1 MKPVGRFRFTASSV
15 SPSTLPSWVR
25 KSSSSVLRSLEFAG
39 ESDGKS
45 RCNILLTFLLLATFA
60 THPCVCVCVLQALQ
74 SSRDNTTLEG
84 VSEALSSQR
93 ANKSKSIEGVIL

>member
-1 MKPVGRFRFTASSV
+1 MPESRAE
-15 SPSTLPSWVR
+15 TLP
-25 KSSSSVLRSLEFAG
+25 
-39 ESDGKS
+39 DGKS
-45 RCNILLTFLLLATFA
+45 QCDILLTFLLLGTYA

-93 ANKSKSIEGVIL
+93 ANKSKSIEGVILIL